1 MKSAIAFFVV
11 AALGEKSLTLTSL
24 LPLHLVLS
32 LQSGSKHASELY
44 FGCLAD
50 LMQLSLGGEVNP
62 NMTAS
67 STASCKASITCCVT
81 WPPPACM
88 PCLKAAIAPFM

>member
-67 STASCKASITCCVT
+67 NTASCKASMT
-81 WPPPACM
+81 
-88 PCLKAAIAPFM
+88 